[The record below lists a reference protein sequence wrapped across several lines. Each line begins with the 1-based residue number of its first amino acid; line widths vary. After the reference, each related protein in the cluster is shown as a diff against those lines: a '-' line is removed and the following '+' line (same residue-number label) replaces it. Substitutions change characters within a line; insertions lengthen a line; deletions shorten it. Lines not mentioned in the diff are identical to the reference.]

1 LAADLDPAAHE
12 PQLAAGAPPRGRWL
26 KRIAVVL
33 LVPLSFYLGMLF
45 QFHAGPDINQL
56 IAPAL
61 FAQPVKSLDL
71 GTLNQ
76 VYDLMQRNY
85 ARAGL
90 SPTDAFSAAAKGM
103 VHNLLA
109 ADPYKDNFSAYFTP
123 EELRQNHDFLAGVFG
138 GIGASMQSRNGEL
151 LVTAIVPDTPAAAAG
166 LKQSDVVTRI
176 DGQDA
181 TGLTVTEA
189 VQKIRGKV
197 GTHVKLTV
205 NRAGK
210 ELEFDITRQQIKVP
224 SVKSKD
230 VAQGVLYIRIVD
242 FGEHTA
248 ADFHQQLDA
257 GLKRG
262 DKNVIFDLRRN
273 PGGYVSAADQVI
285 SEFVQSGEAVT
296 LVGRTSKDVH
306 KVSGKGIA
314 FTQKLVVLVD
324 ENSASASEITAGA
337 LQDHNRGALVGKK
350 TFGKGLVE
358 QDYPLRNGGDLH
370 LTVAYWLR
378 PSGKSINLVGVTP
391 DKAVDLSA
399 ATDFWEVDETS
410 SDPRKDTQLQAA
422 LTSLK

>member
-1 LAADLDPAAHE
+1 M
-12 PQLAAGAPPRGRWL
+12 G
-26 KRIAVVL
+26 L
-33 LVPLSFYLGMLF
+33 LVPVSFYLGMLF
-45 QFHAGPDINQL
+45 QFHAGPDVNQL
-56 IAPAL
+56 IAPVL
-61 FAQPVKSLDL
+61 FAGPVKSLDL

-76 VYDLMQRNY
+76 VFNLMQRDY

-90 SPTDAFSAAAKGM
+90 GPTDAFNAAAKGM

-138 GIGASMQSRNGEL
+138 GIGASMESRGGA
-151 LVTAIVPDTPAAAAG
+151 LVVISIVPNTPASAAG
-166 LKQSDVVTRI
+166 LKEGDMVTRI
-176 DGQDA
+176 DGRDA

-197 GTHVKLTV
+197 GTHVLLTV
-205 NRAGK
+205 NRAGRT
-210 ELEFDITRQQIKVP
+210 LEFDITRQQIKVA
-224 SVKSKD
+224 SVKSKEI
-230 VAQGVLYIRIVD
+230 APGVLYIRIVD

-248 ADFHQQLDA
+248 DEFRQQLDA

-262 DKNVIFDLRRN
+262 DKSVVFDLRRN

-285 SEFVQSGEAVT
+285 SEFVQSGESVT
-296 LVGRTSKDVH
+296 LVGRTTRDVH
-306 KVSGKGIA
+306 HVTGKGIA
-314 FTQKLVVLVD
+314 YAPKLAVLVD

-391 DKAVDLSA
+391 DKTVELA
-399 ATDFWEVDETS
+399 APADFWEVDQPA
-410 SDPRKDTQLQAA
+410 SDPRKDAQLQAA
-422 LTSLK
+422 LAILK

>member
-1 LAADLDPAAHE
+1 MAADPEPKAAA
-12 PQLAAGAPPRGRWL
+12 PTRRRWRRRLAVG
-26 KRIAVVL
+26 L

-61 FAQPVKSLDL
+61 FAQPVRSLDL

-76 VYDLMQRNY
+76 VYGLMQRDY
-85 ARAGL
+85 ARPGL
-90 SPTDAFSAAAKGM
+90 SPSDAFNAAAKGM

-123 EELRQNHDFLAGVFG
+123 EELRQNHDFLSGVFG
-138 GIGASMQSRNGEL
+138 GIGATMQLKGTQ
-151 LVTAIVPDTPAAAAG
+151 LVVTSIVPSTPAAAAG
-166 LKQSDVVTRI
+166 LREDDVVTAI
-176 DGQDA
+176 DGQPT
-181 TGLTVTEA
+181 TGKTVTEA
-189 VQKIRGKV
+189 VGKIRGRV
-197 GTHVKLTV
+197 GTHVRLSIS
-205 NRAGK
+205 RGGK
-210 ELEFDITRQQIKVP
+210 PLELDITRQQIKVP

-230 VAQGVLYIRIVD
+230 IAPGVLYIRIVD

-248 ADFHQQLDA
+248 DEFRQQLDA

-262 DKNVIFDLRRN
+262 DRGIIFDLRRN

-285 SEFVQSGEAVT
+285 SEFVASGESVT
-296 LVGRTSKDVH
+296 LVGRTTRDVH
-306 KVSGKGIA
+306 RVTGKGIA
-314 FTQKLVVLVD
+314 LTQKLVVLVD

-337 LQDHNRGALVGKK
+337 LQDHNRALLVGKK

-358 QDYPLRNGGDLH
+358 QDFPLRNGGDLH

-391 DKAVDLSA
+391 DRTIELGAPTDL
-399 ATDFWEVDETS
+399 WEVDQPG
-410 SDPRKDTQLQAA
+410 SDPRKDAQLQGA
-422 LTSLK
+422 LSSVR